1 MRKAAGDGGLSLLC
15 ETRRVRLF
23 LAAVASTVEV
33 AAVEVVLIVV
43 AVIAGMVAAAVVE
56 QTEAAVAAAT
66 AGRPAA
72 ASDVVEA
79 GLARQL
85 AAGGAAA
92 RPGRSAAACA
102 GVISGMGAAA
112 LMPHHGANAAKQ
124 KRAADHAGR
133 SRRSGA
139 EKRAALSHRRTSRIS
154 LLRTAGISLL
164 WPARISLLRAAISL
178 LRRISLSRLLRHAC
192 QRSGV
197 PGRRH
202 ALRLRWVLR
211 RLARS
216 HRRHRA
222 AAALQAVACVAEKA
236 GIARRL
242 ACAFELADARVGAL
256 ERFVLH
262 QHGLHQRIG
271 RIGGLA
277 QAVPDQPFGIGI
289 ALGVLE
295 RGKPV
300 EQLDDEIA
308 FLWGHLAVSF
318 LP

>member
-154 LLRTAGISLL
+154 LLR
-164 WPARISLLRAAISL
+164 AAISL